1 MKKEEEQ
8 GVGLRGNIFILI
20 VTRLDEDSAAASR

>member
-8 GVGLRGNIFILI
+8 GGGLRGNIFILV
-20 VTRLDEDSAAASR
+20 VTQLDEDSAAAFR